1 MEKMNLGHQQKSWKA
16 SLPITFQLPVA
27 ILDCIAP
34 AASMAHIANQVFLYL
49 GKYTRNSYV
58 SGGLNDEHSIP
69 VQNSLCPGTMVSTI
83 CSFFVLA
90 LLLLKIGCKIN
101 ICIWINKEIIQK
113 HFLQGLQK
121 DLILRIGRYYL
132 SLQSESDADSGVKVR
147 PRTLWYSVCNRLLG
161 IGT

>member
-1 MEKMNLGHQQKSWKA
+1 
-16 SLPITFQLPVA
+16 
-27 ILDCIAP
+27 
-34 AASMAHIANQVFLYL
+34 
-49 GKYTRNSYV
+49 
-58 SGGLNDEHSIP
+58 
-69 VQNSLCPGTMVSTI
+69 MVSTI
-83 CSFFVLA
+83 CSFFVSA

-101 ICIWINKEIIQK
+101 ICIWINKEIRQK